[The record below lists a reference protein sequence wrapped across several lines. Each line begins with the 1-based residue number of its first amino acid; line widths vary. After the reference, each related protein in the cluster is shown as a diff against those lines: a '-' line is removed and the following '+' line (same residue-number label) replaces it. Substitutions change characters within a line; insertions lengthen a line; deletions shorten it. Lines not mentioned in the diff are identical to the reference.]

1 MNKPLIPA
9 QRRERIVEYMNANPI
24 ARVID
29 LTQLLNVSEATV
41 RRDLEWLEVHGIL
54 ERTHGGALLNQRIP
68 LEPEYSLSVQSH
80 PEEKTY
86 IGELAATLI
95 DDGDVI
101 FANSGTTTTEVIRHI
116 RRTGKNVT
124 IVTNNIRSALE
135 AQDADGDLILLGG
148 TYRAKSNSVM
158 GRFALTTLRQIYA
171 DKVFVGV
178 DGISL
183 KYGCTVPTHTE
194 AELVSLMLDRTR
206 GPAIVVADHS
216 KWHRVSNFEVGSIDQ
231 FDTLITDERL
241 DEMAREELAARSIH
255 VLIAGSVPAV
265 GRA

>member
-1 MNKPLIPA
+1 MTKPLIPA

-29 LTQLLNVSEATV
+29 LTNLLSVSEATV
-41 RRDLEWLEVHGIL
+41 RRDLEWLETHGIL

-68 LEPEYSLSVQSH
+68 QEPEYSLSVKSH
-80 PEEKTY
+80 PEEKNY
-86 IGELAATLI
+86 IGELAATLV

-101 FANSGTTTTEVIRHI
+101 FTNSGTTTTEVIRHI

-124 IVTNNIRSALE
+124 IVTNNIRAALE
-135 AQDADGDLILLGG
+135 AQDGDGDLILLGG

-178 DGISL
+178 DGVSL
-183 KYGCTVPTHTE
+183 TYGCTVPTHTE
-194 AELVSLMLDRTR
+194 AELISLMIDRTR

-216 KWHRVSNFEVGSIDQ
+216 KWHRVSKFEVGSIDQ
-231 FDTLITDERL
+231 FDTLITDENL
-241 DEMAREELAARSIH
+241 DDIAREELAARSIQ